1 MRHLLCA
8 VFLLLAGVCLWGQTL
23 KVRPAEPPKAPEAP
37 VLPKEPPSIPLTV
50 AAGTPLKV
58 ALDKEVRIRKVGQ
71 PIHGKTTEPIYAFDK
86 LLVPAGSAVVGKIAE
101 IDPVSK
107 KVRTMEALNANFSPD
122 RKVRI
127 EFDELVLADGR
138 HVPIHALVEPGSTSV
153 MSFVPAS
160 ESKPGMMASGKEA
173 AKGKI
178 SQARQELKKRIA
190 DVKTQVH
197 APDKMHRLERYAL
210 AQSPYHPQ
218 YMDSGTGF
226 NAGLLEP
233 LTFGSEQLNAEM
245 LTNIGTAPP
254 SGSVVHA
261 WLITPLSSAT
271 NKKGDPVDAVISQ
284 PLVVSD
290 HLFLPQGSHL
300 KGTVLQV
307 RPARRMGRNGQL
319 RITFHQVVPPS
330 GVEESV
336 EATLQGIDVM
346 RGENLKLDSEG
357 GAQVTTPKTR
367 YLTTGI
373 AVMLAASSAAP
384 DGDRDFH
391 HGAGGGDV
399 GGGAVNGASGFK
411 LVGMLVGAFSHSR
424 VVATG
429 FGSYGA
435 AMSIYSHFLA
445 RGRDVVYPK
454 DMSMVLELG
463 TRTKQPG
470 STPPLKNPQGP
481 HPGN

>member
-1 MRHLLCA
+1 
-8 VFLLLAGVCLWGQTL
+8 
-23 KVRPAEPPKAPEAP
+23 
-37 VLPKEPPSIPLTV
+37 LTV

-58 ALDKEVRIRKVGQ
+58 ALDKEVRIRNVGQ

-86 LLVPAGSAVVGKIAE
+86 LLVPAGSDVIGKIAE

-107 KVRTMEALNANFSPD
+107 KMRTMEALNANFSPD
-122 RKVRI
+122 HKVRI

-138 HVPIHALVEPGSTSV
+138 HVPIHALVEPGSSSV

-160 ESKPGMMASGKEA
+160 ESKPGMMGAGKQA

-261 WLITPLSSAT
+261 WLIMPLSSAT
-271 NKKGDPVDAVISQ
+271 SKKGDLVEAVISQ

-346 RGENLKLDSEG
+346 KGENLKLDSEG

-384 DGDRDFH
+384 DGDRDLH
-391 HGAGGGDV
+391 HGAGGDV
-399 GGGAVNGASGFK
+399 GGGAANGASGFK

-463 TRTKQPG
+463 TRTKQLPG
-470 STPPLKNPQGP
+470 ATPPLRNPQAP

>member
-1 MRHLLCA
+1 
-8 VFLLLAGVCLWGQTL
+8 
-23 KVRPAEPPKAPEAP
+23 
-37 VLPKEPPSIPLTV
+37 LTV

-58 ALDKEVRIRKVGQ
+58 ALDKEVRIRNVGQ

-86 LLVPAGSAVVGKIAE
+86 LLVPAGSDVIGKIAE

-107 KVRTMEALNANFSPD
+107 KMRTMEALNANFSPD
-122 RKVRI
+122 HKVRI

-138 HVPIHALVEPGSTSV
+138 HVPIDALVEPGSSSV

-160 ESKPGMMASGKEA
+160 ESKPGMMGAGKQA

-261 WLITPLSSAT
+261 WLIMPLSSAT
-271 NKKGDPVDAVISQ
+271 SKKGDLVEAVISQ

-346 RGENLKLDSEG
+346 KGENLKLDSEG

-384 DGDRDFH
+384 DGDRDLH
-391 HGAGGGDV
+391 HGAGGDV
-399 GGGAVNGASGFK
+399 GGGAANGASGFK

-463 TRTKQPG
+463 TRTKQLPG
-470 STPPLKNPQGP
+470 ATPPLRNPQAP